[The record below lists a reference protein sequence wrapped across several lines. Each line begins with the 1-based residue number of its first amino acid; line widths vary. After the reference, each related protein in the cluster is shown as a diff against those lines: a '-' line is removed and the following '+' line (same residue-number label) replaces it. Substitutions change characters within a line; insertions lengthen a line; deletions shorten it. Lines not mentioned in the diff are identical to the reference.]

1 MAKTGS
7 KPKSD
12 YAIQTVMNAFRLLE
26 VFDGAVAIGVSDV
39 ARSLGLHKNNAFR
52 LLATLE
58 IAGYVQQSADNELYH
73 LGPRC
78 LELAHAFARN
88 HPFAGLARP
97 VLEDLVAETGE
108 TVHLGVLRGQE
119 VAHLDGVLPSQLLL
133 TGSRVGERLPAH
145 CTAIGKALLI
155 GALERPLAGS
165 TVLPAVQSAIH
176 SAINSASNSPIHS
189 ASHSTLYSDKRAEHG
204 RRRGAVEKPAP
215 GIGDWKLERFTD
227 ATITDGT
234 KLLDEVR
241 ASQMRG
247 YACDLEEYALGLHC
261 VAAPVRDASERVVAA
276 ISLSA
281 PSQRF
286 RREAVHG
293 EGARAVAAAASRLS
307 RALGARETGT
317 RELDMH

>member
-1 MAKTGS
+1 MAKIGS

-58 IAGYVQQSADNELYH
+58 MAGYVQQSADNELYH

-88 HPFAGLARP
+88 HPFASLARP
-97 VLEDLVAETGE
+97 VLEELVAETGE
-108 TVHLGVLRGQE
+108 TAHLGILRGQE
-119 VAHLDGVLPSQLLL
+119 VAHLDGVLPNQLLL

-155 GALERPLAGS
+155 GTLERPIAAPALA
-165 TVLPAVQSAIH
+165 PAL
-176 SAINSASNSPIHS
+176 ASRGRVEN
-189 ASHSTLYSDKRAEHG
+189 G
-204 RRRGAVEKPAP
+204 RRRGSVPQSASGLGE
-215 GIGDWKLERFTD
+215 WQLERFTD
-227 ATITDGT
+227 ATIIDGT

-247 YACDLEEYALGLHC
+247 YACDLEEFAPGLHC
-261 VAAPVRDASERVVAA
+261 VAAPVHDASDRVVAA

-281 PSQRF
+281 PSQRLT
-286 RREAVHG
+286 REAVHG
-293 EGARAVAAAASRLS
+293 EGARAVTAAASRLS

-317 RELDMH
+317 RALGTL

>member
-1 MAKTGS
+1 MPRSSS

-12 YAIQTVMNAFRLLE
+12 YAIQTVMNAFRMLE

-58 IAGYVQQSADNELYH
+58 IAGYVQQSADSELYH

-97 VLEDLVAETGE
+97 VLEELVEETRE
-108 TVHLGVLRGQE
+108 TAHLGILRERE

-155 GALERPLAGS
+155 GLLERPATLPSSPSTSGS
-165 TVLPAVQSAIH
+165 T
-176 SAINSASNSPIHS
+176 
-189 ASHSTLYSDKRAEHG
+189 RAES
-204 RRRGAVEKPAP
+204 RRQSGGGAPAQ
-215 GIGDWKLERFTD
+215 GMAQWDLARFTE

-241 ASQMRG
+241 AGQLRG
-247 YACDLEEYALGLHC
+247 YAVDLEEYAPGLHC
-261 VAAPVRDASERVVAA
+261 VAAPVRDAGGRVVAA
-276 ISLSA
+276 ISLSG
-281 PSQRF
+281 PSQRLTA
-286 RREAVHG
+286 ENVHG
-293 EGARAVAAAASRLS
+293 EGARAVTAAAHRLS
-307 RALGARETGT
+307 RALGARDEAT
-317 RELDMH
+317 RPLGAH

>member
-88 HPFAGLARP
+88 HPFASLARP
-97 VLEDLVAETGE
+97 VLEELVAETGE

-133 TGSRVGERLPAH
+133 TGLRVGERLPAH

-155 GALERPLAGS
+155 GSLERPLAAPA
-165 TVLPAVQSAIH
+165 VLPAVQSAIN
-176 SAINSASNSPIHS
+176 SRINSASHS
-189 ASHSTLYSDKRAEHG
+189 ASHSALYSEKRAEHG

-247 YACDLEEYALGLHC
+247 YACDLEEYAPGLHC

-281 PSQRF
+281 PSQRLT
-286 RREAVHG
+286 REAVHG

-317 RELDMH
+317 RELDTH

>member
-1 MAKTGS
+1 MAKPGS

-58 IAGYVQQSADNELYH
+58 IAGYIQQSADNELYH

-88 HPFAGLARP
+88 HPFASLARP
-97 VLEDLVAETGE
+97 VLEALVAETGE

-119 VAHLDGVLPSQLLL
+119 VAHLDGVLPNQLLL

-155 GALERPLAGS
+155 GALEKPQVAAAVLS
-165 TVLPAVQSAIH
+165 TVQSAIG
-176 SAINSASNSPIHS
+176 
-189 ASHSTLYSDKRAEHG
+189 SDRRSESG
-204 RRRGAVEKPAP
+204 RRRGAVEKAAP

-247 YACDLEEYALGLHC
+247 YACDLEEYAPGLHC

-281 PSQRF
+281 PSQRMG
-286 RREAVHG
+286 REAIHA
-293 EGARAVAAAASRLS
+293 EGARAVTEAAGRLS

-317 RELDMH
+317 RELGTH

>member
-1 MAKTGS
+1 
-7 KPKSD
+7 
-12 YAIQTVMNAFRLLE
+12 

-88 HPFAGLARP
+88 HPFASLARP
-97 VLEDLVAETGE
+97 VLEDLVAEMGE
-108 TVHLGVLRGQE
+108 TAHLGILRGQD
-119 VAHLDGVLPSQLLL
+119 VAHLDGVLPNQLLL

-155 GALERPLAGS
+155 GTLERPTAAPALA
-165 TVLPAVQSAIH
+165 
-176 SAINSASNSPIHS
+176 SPLS
-189 ASHSTLYSDKRAEHG
+189 SRARVENG
-204 RRRGAVEKPAP
+204 RRRGSLPQSAP
-215 GIGDWKLERFTD
+215 GLGDWQLERFTD
-227 ATITDGT
+227 ATIIDGA

-247 YACDLEEYALGLHC
+247 YACDLEEFAPGLHC
-261 VAAPVRDASERVVAA
+261 VAAPVRDASERIVAA
-276 ISLSA
+276 ISISG
-281 PSQRF
+281 PSQRLT
-286 RREAVHG
+286 REAVHG
-293 EGARAVAAAASRLS
+293 EGARAVTVAANRLS

-317 RELDMH
+317 RELGTH

>member
-1 MAKTGS
+1 MAKSSS

-12 YAIQTVMNAFRLLE
+12 YAIQTVMNAFRMLE

-58 IAGYVQQSADNELYH
+58 IAGYIQQSADSELYH

-88 HPFAGLARP
+88 HPFATLARP

-108 TVHLGVLRGQE
+108 TAHLGVLRDHE
-119 VAHLDGVLPSQLLL
+119 VAHLDAVLPARLLL

-145 CTAIGKALLI
+145 CTAVGKALLV
-155 GALERPLAGS
+155 GVLERPAPPTTARSEGAARRAGV
-165 TVLPAVQSAIH
+165 TQ
-176 SAINSASNSPIHS
+176 
-189 ASHSTLYSDKRAEHG
+189 
-204 RRRGAVEKPAP
+204 PAP
-215 GIGDWKLERFTD
+215 GMGQWTLDRFTD
-227 ATITDGT
+227 ATITDGA

-241 ASQMRG
+241 AGQMRG
-247 YACDLEEYALGLHC
+247 YAVDLEEYASGLHC

-276 ISLSA
+276 ISLSG
-281 PSQRF
+281 PSQRLT
-286 RREAVHG
+286 REAVHA
-293 EGARAVAAAASRLS
+293 ESARAVSEAAHRLS
-307 RALGARETGT
+307 RALGARVAGT
-317 RELDMH
+317 RELGSH

>member
-88 HPFAGLARP
+88 HPFASLARP
-97 VLEDLVAETGE
+97 VLEELVAETGE

-155 GALERPLAGS
+155 GVLERPLAAPA
-165 TVLPAVQSAIH
+165 VLPALQSALH
-176 SAINSASNSPIHS
+176 SA
-189 ASHSTLYSDKRAEHG
+189 LYSEKRAEPG

-234 KLLDEVR
+234 SFFWVTRPSGGGKEVTKGVS
-241 ASQMRG
+241 A
-247 YACDLEEYALGLHC
+247 
-261 VAAPVRDASERVVAA
+261 VVAVG
-276 ISLSA
+276 I
-281 PSQRF
+281 R
-286 RREAVHG
+286 
-293 EGARAVAAAASRLS
+293 
-307 RALGARETGT
+307 
-317 RELDMH
+317 

>member
-88 HPFAGLARP
+88 HPFASLARP
-97 VLEDLVAETGE
+97 VLEELVAETGE

-155 GALERPLAGS
+155 GVLERPLAAPA
-165 TVLPAVQSAIH
+165 VLPAVQSALH
-176 SAINSASNSPIHS
+176 SA
-189 ASHSTLYSDKRAEHG
+189 LYSEKRAEPG

-241 ASQMRG
+241 AGLMRG

>member
-1 MAKTGS
+1 MAKNSS

-119 VAHLDGVLPSQLLL
+119 VAHLDGVLPTQLLL
-133 TGSRVGERLPAH
+133 TGLRIGERLPAH

-155 GALERPLAGS
+155 GALEKPIAAPAVLS
-165 TVLPAVQSAIH
+165 TVQSAIH
-176 SAINSASNSPIHS
+176 SERRTEN
-189 ASHSTLYSDKRAEHG
+189 G
-204 RRRGAVEKPAP
+204 RRRGAVEKSAP

-247 YACDLEEYALGLHC
+247 YACDLEEFAPGLHC

-276 ISLSA
+276 ISISG
-281 PSQRF
+281 PSQRLT
-286 RREAVHG
+286 REAVHS
-293 EGARAVAAAASRLS
+293 EGARAVTAAASRLS

-317 RELDMH
+317 RELDTH

>member
-1 MAKTGS
+1 MPKSSS

-12 YAIQTVMNAFRLLE
+12 YAIQTVMNAFRMLE

-58 IAGYVQQSADNELYH
+58 IAGYVQQSADSELYH

-108 TVHLGVLRGQE
+108 TAHLGVLRERE

-145 CTAIGKALLI
+145 CTALGKALLV
-155 GALERPLAGS
+155 GLLERPAS
-165 TVLPAVQSAIH
+165 PPVPTRADSRRPASGV
-176 SAINSASNSPIHS
+176 
-189 ASHSTLYSDKRAEHG
+189 
-204 RRRGAVEKPAP
+204 GAAP
-215 GIGDWKLERFTD
+215 SIDRWPLERFTD
-227 ATITDGT
+227 ATITDGS

-241 ASQMRG
+241 AGQLRG
-247 YACDLEEYALGLHC
+247 YAVDLEEYAAGLHC
-261 VAAPVRDASERVVAA
+261 VAAPVRDAGGRVVAA
-276 ISLSA
+276 ISLSG
-281 PSQRF
+281 PSQRLSA
-286 RREAVHG
+286 ESVHG
-293 EGARAVAAAASRLS
+293 EAARAVTAAAERLS
-307 RALGARETGT
+307 RALGARDEGA
-317 RELDMH
+317 RRLGGH

>member
-1 MAKTGS
+1 MAKPGS

-26 VFDGAVAIGVSDV
+26 VFDGAAAIGVSDV
-39 ARSLGLHKNNAFR
+39 ARNLGLHKNNAFR

-88 HPFAGLARP
+88 HPFASLARP
-97 VLEDLVAETGE
+97 VLEELVAETGE
-108 TVHLGVLRGQE
+108 TVHLGVLRSQE
-119 VAHLDGVLPSQLLL
+119 VAHLDGVVPNRLLL

-155 GALERPLAGS
+155 GALEKPLAAN
-165 TVLPAVQSAIH
+165 TVLSSVQSAI
-176 SAINSASNSPIHS
+176 AS
-189 ASHSTLYSDKRAEHG
+189 DRRGEQG
-204 RRRGAVEKPAP
+204 RRRGAVEKAAP

-247 YACDLEEYALGLHC
+247 YACDLEEYSPGLHC
-261 VAAPVRDASERVVAA
+261 VAAPVRDASERIVAA

-281 PSQRF
+281 PSQRLN
-286 RREAVHG
+286 REAVHAD
-293 EGARAVAAAASRLS
+293 GARAVTEAASRIS

-317 RELDMH
+317 RELDAH

>member
-1 MAKTGS
+1 MPRSSS

-12 YAIQTVMNAFRLLE
+12 YAIQTVMNAFRMLE

-58 IAGYVQQSADNELYH
+58 IAGYVQQSADSELYH

-108 TVHLGVLRGQE
+108 TAHLGILRERE

-155 GALERPLAGS
+155 GLLERSAPFNVQTHAQTLPQKPALTRAESRRQAGS
-165 TVLPAVQSAIH
+165 G
-176 SAINSASNSPIHS
+176 AS
-189 ASHSTLYSDKRAEHG
+189 
-204 RRRGAVEKPAP
+204 AP
-215 GIGDWKLERFTD
+215 GIAQWELARFTD
-227 ATITDGT
+227 STITDGT
-234 KLLDEVR
+234 KLLDELR
-241 ASQMRG
+241 AGQLRG
-247 YACDLEEYALGLHC
+247 YAVDLEEYAPGLHC
-261 VAAPVRDASERVVAA
+261 VAAPVRDVGGRVVAA
-276 ISLSA
+276 ISLSG
-281 PSQRF
+281 PSQRLTG
-286 RREAVHG
+286 EAVHG
-293 EGARAVAAAASRLS
+293 DGARAVTAAADRLS
-307 RALGARETGT
+307 RALGARDEGT
-317 RELDMH
+317 RPLGGH

>member
-88 HPFAGLARP
+88 HPFASLARP
-97 VLEDLVAETGE
+97 VLEELVAETGE

-155 GALERPLAGS
+155 GALERPLATS
-165 TVLPAVQSAIH
+165 TVLSAVQSLTQSGIQPANH
-176 SAINSASNSPIHS
+176 SANHS
-189 ASHSTLYSDKRAEHG
+189 ANQSERRAEHG

-247 YACDLEEYALGLHC
+247 YACDLEEYAPGLHC

-276 ISLSA
+276 ISISA
-281 PSQRF
+281 PSQRLT
-286 RREAVHG
+286 REAVHA

-317 RELDMH
+317 RELDTH